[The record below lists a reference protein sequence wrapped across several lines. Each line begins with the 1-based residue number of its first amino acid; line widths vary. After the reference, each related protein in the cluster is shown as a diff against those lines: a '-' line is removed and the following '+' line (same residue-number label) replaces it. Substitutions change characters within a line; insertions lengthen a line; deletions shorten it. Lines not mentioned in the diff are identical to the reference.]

1 VPLAYFEVVAT
12 ANVAGGQFQMQKGL
26 AHVRQLA
33 RLEDA
38 LEAAPT
44 DRVAQHLGAGEASGL
59 RSATGRQVEWF
70 SRWIADHRLRVFSST
85 PDARSR
91 ATP

>member
-1 VPLAYFEVVAT
+1 
-12 ANVAGGQFQMQKGL
+12 MQKGL

-44 DRVAQHLGAGEASGL
+44 DRVAQHLGAGEASSP

-70 SRWIADHRLRVFSST
+70 SRWIADHRLRVFSPT